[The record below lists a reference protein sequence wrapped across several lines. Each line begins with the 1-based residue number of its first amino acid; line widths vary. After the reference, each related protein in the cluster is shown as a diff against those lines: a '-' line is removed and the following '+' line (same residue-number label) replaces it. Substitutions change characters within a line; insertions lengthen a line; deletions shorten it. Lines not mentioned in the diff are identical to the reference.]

1 MAGRTTNA
9 NSKEKIW
16 SFDVTDPTLH
26 PNGFTIYKVTCRVFI
41 IRSPESLTEVVTWKR
56 YNDFKQLYKSMLSLH
71 KALHRKEEFPK
82 FARPLLFG
90 RFDEAVIEERRQ
102 SAIKL
107 LQFIGKHHYLYNSND
122 FKAFIKTASE
132 IKTGASGEVLKPSKL
147 DILTE
152 DKGERS
158 DNKSPLTPTN
168 QLPREELDS
177 PASSEGMTD
186 KSEQN
191 GEEELDG
198 VWNFPQLPDNISL
211 NSYDDTDDTDTGE
224 MDSTLGTPLPD
235 SDISFFDPLMSDDQL
250 QPPESTLRTSNSWLF
265 LAMNTCAEME
275 KELHI
280 EDQDMR
286 TDSDAGIQISFE
298 KEENQDRHVS
308 HDVAERTQPTTKP
321 TIPDTSE
328 FDPLRKKSG
337 SKVECG
343 KGDID
348 LSGLSGISSA
358 NQSPSKS
365 LLQKLPRSP
374 FKTRSMTAE
383 SVSTMD
389 LGGKE
394 DYIYLAANQIC
405 LAQECEANA
414 KYDLAFSYY
423 KSGVDTL
430 LKGVQGDKNK
440 ARRDAVRR
448 KTAQY
453 LLKAED
459 LYNRHLSKDILD
471 DRRWASENSKIPLS
485 MDLDPGVAMLKGS
498 LAEMKN
504 FKVLGTIDKVMLVM
518 DKTNDETY
526 VVKVVHKASF
536 CTKKLRTVLPSSSPY
551 SVSLHKF
558 YETEYGIFL
567 LLHHATGGKL
577 WNYIGS
583 YLTGRQG
590 SKQFGDVDN
599 SQVYEGNVYSGV
611 KLHTDDNAIPNSNE
625 SHKGKENQT
634 SVLKILQ
641 QTGNTDLEFMTGRNI
656 LAEEIKDI
664 TVRYSNNK
672 SATSVQDKTSESGP
686 SGKKPD
692 YSRFESISSEENFN
706 ESDTSELRS
715 HSYENRDSSFQ
726 DLLKSNTTH
735 LENFSINSFD
745 STDDHSRLN
754 SFVSDQVAT
763 ILEESELSPSHSL
776 PRNESDNV
784 FSEEGIELRL
794 PEDAESIV
802 QSARDLI
809 KSVERTLSESDTEV
823 KKMLYGDDKTVQGN
837 DRSSDTV
844 RKSDTVLSG
853 NSSDTM
859 VDSDSNELSIYD
871 IHRNREETSSS
882 GSSVDQQKC
891 HIVGGIS
898 PPEDSVCDRKDTL
911 VNSPRNDFPTDLSE
925 GQSRKS
931 SRSSTLT
938 ENVEKNRNIPVAKLS
953 LTRLN
958 SVELCRSAPMEHE
971 LTSPPR
977 SRQRT
982 VSDVF
987 QELDLAASKTEQI
1000 LIPEACIKQWMA
1012 EIVIA
1017 VARLHSQGIICRDL
1031 KPDNILLGERGH
1043 VLLTYFCTLSQVEQ
1057 GLDPLAI
1064 EELFVAPEVIGV
1076 GGYNESCDWWSVG
1089 ALMYELL
1096 VGRSLISCHP
1106 GGITSHSPIYLPE
1119 HISQEAQGLLKQ
1131 LLCFN
1136 PRERL
1141 GNGMNGAEDIKSHPF
1156 FQDINWNSLE
1166 NS

>member
-90 RFDEAVIEERRQ
+90 RFDETVIEERRQ

-158 DNKSPLTPTN
+158 DNKSPMTPTN
-168 QLPREELDS
+168 QLPRDEVDS

-198 VWNFPQLPDNISL
+198 VWNFPQVPDNISL
-211 NSYDDTDDTDTGE
+211 NSFDDTDDTDTGE
-224 MDSTLGTPLPD
+224 VDSTLGTPLPD

-250 QPPESTLRTSNSWLF
+250 QPPASTLRTSNSWLF
-265 LAMNTCAEME
+265 TAMNTCAEME
-275 KELHI
+275 NESQI

-286 TDSDAGIQISFE
+286 ADSDAGIQISFE
-298 KEENQDRHVS
+298 KGVNQDKLVS
-308 HDVAERTQPTTKP
+308 HDEAERTEPTRKP
-321 TIPDTSE
+321 IIPDTSE

-348 LSGLSGISSA
+348 LSGLSGVNSA

-374 FKTRSMTAE
+374 FKTRSMTGE

-471 DRRWASENSKIPLS
+471 DRRWAAENSKIPPS

-504 FKVLGTIDKVMLVM
+504 FKVLGTIDKVLLVM

-526 VVKVVHKASF
+526 VIKVVHKASS
-536 CTKKLRTVLPSSSPY
+536 CTKKLRTVLPSGSPY

-567 LLHHATGGKL
+567 LLQHATGGKL

-583 YLTGRQG
+583 YLTGWQG

-611 KLHTDDNAIPNSNE
+611 KLHTDDNAIPDSNE
-625 SHKGKENQT
+625 SQAGNGNQT
-634 SVLKILQ
+634 SVSKILQ
-641 QTGNTDLEFMTGRNI
+641 KTENTDLEFMAARNI
-656 LAEEIKDI
+656 LTEETKDI

-672 SATSVQDKTSESGP
+672 TDSVDTCKNA
-686 SGKKPD
+686 GKKPD
-692 YSRFESISSEENFN
+692 YSRFESISSEENYT
-706 ESDTSELRS
+706 ECDTSELRS

-726 DLLKSNTTH
+726 DLLKNNTTH

-745 STDDHSRLN
+745 SMEDHSRLN
-754 SFVSDQVAT
+754 SFVSDQVTT
-763 ILEESELSPSHSL
+763 ILEESELSPTHSL

-784 FSEEGIELRL
+784 FSEEGGELRL

-809 KSVERTLSESDTEV
+809 KSVERTLSQSDAEV
-823 KKMLYGDDKTVQGN
+823 QQMLSGGDDRTVQGN
-837 DRSSDTV
+837 NGTV

-859 VDSDSNELSIYD
+859 VGSDSNELSIYD
-871 IHRNREETSSS
+871 IHRNKEETSSS

-891 HIVGGIS
+891 HIVSGVS

-911 VNSPRNDFPTDLSE
+911 VNSPLNDLSTDLPE

-938 ENVEKNRNIPVAKLS
+938 ENVEKNRNIPITKLS

-958 SVELCRSAPMEHE
+958 SMELCRSAPLEHE

-987 QELDLAASKTEQI
+987 TELDQAASKTEQV
-1000 LIPEACIKQWMA
+1000 LIPEACIKQWTA

-1017 VARLHSQGIICRDL
+1017 VAWLHSQGIICRDL

-1043 VLLTYFCTLSQVEQ
+1043 VLLTYFCNLSQVEQ
-1057 GLDPLAI
+1057 GLDPVAI
-1064 EELFVAPEVIGV
+1064 EELFVAPEVMGV

-1156 FQDINWNSLE
+1156 FQDINWNGLE